1 MKIDIFRKVV
11 QTIMYTV
18 DSYEWQ
24 NTNKLLDG
32 DLEFQGTIGC
42 KTGVTPVAG
51 PCFAGAFERNI
62 LEVPG
67 MKT

>member
-1 MKIDIFRKVV
+1 
-11 QTIMYTV
+11 MYTV

-32 DLEFQGTIGC
+32 DLEFKGTIGC